1 MGLVN
6 PSPYR
11 LLRAERPAAAAP
23 ELDAA
28 QRAVVDHA
36 GGPLLVL
43 AGPGTGKTTSLV
55 EAAVARVA
63 AGVPVDQLLML
74 TFSRRAAAE
83 LRDRVAARL
92 DRTIREPIARTLHSY
107 AFGVLRM
114 AAVRNGEPAP
124 RLLAAAEQDVIIR
137 ELLAEGDAERWPVGL
152 RPALR
157 TVGFAAELRD
167 LLMRAVERG
176 LDGPALARLGA
187 VRGRADWVAAGE
199 FLTEYHGVTVL
210 RDPGGF
216 DPPELIRGALN
227 VLRDDPALLAAER
240 DRRRRIFVDE
250 YQDTDPAQAE
260 LLQLLAEG
268 ADELILVGDPDQ
280 SIYAFRGADESA
292 IHDVDVRYGGGA
304 RVPVVAL
311 GQCRRSGPVLL
322 EATRRIAARLPGRA
336 EQRALEPAAGTPPG
350 ELTVAV
356 FRSASEEAAYVAGVL
371 RAAYLN
377 GTPWSRMAVLVR
389 STTRTLGTL
398 RRAMITAGVPV
409 TVRGDDLPLA
419 ELPAVTMLLTVLGC
433 VIEPAAL
440 TEDCAEALLSGPI
453 GGGDSVLLRRLRR
466 LLRAQFPED
475 GDDLLVPA
483 VRDPAATALLPEHV
497 RRPLDRVTRV
507 LNAGRQSFAAGGS
520 TEDVLWAIWHA
531 TELQGRWEAASRGSD
546 VTAAAADR
554 DLDAV
559 VQLFD
564 EVARFT
570 DRLPGA
576 GPQQFADHL
585 RAQQIPGDTFQMS
598 RREPDAVSIMTAHA
612 SKGLEWDVVC
622 VANVQEGS
630 WPDLRRRG
638 SLLGSDVLVDA
649 VRGLDGQPLS
659 SFAPQ
664 LAEERRLFYVATTR
678 ARRRLVVTA
687 VAGDEEQPS
696 RLLDEIEPCEG
707 EREPAQPIRGVHLPG
722 LVAELRAVACA
733 QDATADERQ
742 AAAAELA
749 RLAAAGV
756 PGADPEQWWGLADL
770 STSEGVADPDRP
782 VRVSPS
788 RIQSFIECE
797 LRTLMQDLGV
807 RDDEAVAASLGVVVH
822 ALASAAPDD
831 QPLDEFERQL
841 EQVWDSIDFGASW
854 FADNERARATTMLE
868 RLVTWLRASRTE
880 LQRIDVEREFA
891 VTVGDALISGRVDRL
906 ERDAEG
912 RLVVVDLKT
921 GKSKPKDA
929 DMPMQP
935 QLGAYQLAIEH
946 GAFADE
952 GTQAGGAVLV
962 QLGASGKSI
971 EQWQPPLAQSD
982 DPQWARRAVDQVAER
997 LRGNEFTAIQNTRCH
1012 ICDVRSCCPLQ
1023 VQGRQ
1028 VPS

>member
-1 MGLVN
+1 MTR
-6 PSPYR
+6 PAYR
-11 LLRAERPAAAAP
+11 LLRTARPPAAAP
-23 ELDAA
+23 VLDDA
-28 QRAVVDHA
+28 QRAVVEHES
-36 GGPLLVL
+36 GPLLVL
-43 AGPGTGKTTSLV
+43 AGPGTGKTTCLV

-63 AGVPVDQLLML
+63 AGVEVEQLLMV

-137 ELLAEGDAERWPVGL
+137 ELLAEADPLQWPAGL
-152 RPALR
+152 RPALH
-157 TVGFAAELRD
+157 TAGFAAELRD
-167 LLMRAVERG
+167 LLMRAAERG
-176 LDGPALARLGA
+176 LDGPALARLGD
-187 VRGRADWVAAGE
+187 RHDRPDWVAAGR
-199 FLTEYHGVTVL
+199 FLAEYHGVTVL

-227 VLRDDPALLAAER
+227 ALRDDPELLAAER
-240 DRRRRIFVDE
+240 ERRRRIFVDE

-292 IHDVDVRYGGGA
+292 IHDVDARFGGGQP
-304 RVPVVAL
+304 VPTVAL
-311 GQCRRSGPVLL
+311 KTCRRSGPVLL
-322 EATRRIAARLPGRA
+322 EATRRIASRLPGRA
-336 EQRALEPAAGTPPG
+336 EQRALQPAAECAPG

-356 FRSASEEAAYVAGVL
+356 FRSASEEAAYLAGVL
-371 RAAYLN
+371 RAAYLD
-377 GTPWSRMAVLVR
+377 GLPWSRMAVLVR

-419 ELPAVTMLLTVLGC
+419 EQPAVTMLLAVLSC
-433 VIEPAAL
+433 VVEPATL
-440 TEDCAEALLSGPI
+440 TEDLAEALLTGPI
-453 GGGDSVLLRRLRR
+453 GGGDSVLMRRLRR
-466 LLRAQFPED
+466 QLRTQYAAL
-475 GDDLLVPA
+475 GDEADLLVPA
-483 VRDPAATALLPEHV
+483 LRDPAGTALLPDHV
-497 RRPLDRVTRV
+497 RRPLDRLARV
-507 LNAGRQSFAAGGS
+507 LDAGRRALADGGS

-531 TELQGRWEAASRGSD
+531 SELQRRWEAASRGSD
-546 VTAAAADR
+546 VLAAAADR

-564 EVARFT
+564 EVAKFV

-576 GPQQFADHL
+576 APQLFADHL
-585 RAQQIPGDTFQMS
+585 RAQQIPGDTFGAA
-598 RREPDAVSIMTAHA
+598 RAEPEAVSILTAHA
-612 SKGLEWDVVC
+612 SKGLEWDLVC
-622 VANVQEGS
+622 VATVQEGS

-638 SLLGSDVLVDA
+638 SLLGTDVLVDA
-649 VRGLDGQPLS
+649 VRGLDGCTVS

-678 ARRRLVVTA
+678 ARQRLVVTA

-696 RLLDEIEPCEG
+696 RLLDELDPCDG
-707 EREPAQPIRGVHLPG
+707 ERPVVEPIRGVHLPG

-733 QDATADERQ
+733 EDVTADERD

-749 RLAAAGV
+749 RLAGAGV
-756 PGADPEQWWGLADL
+756 PGADPEEWWGLGEL
-770 STSEGVADPDRP
+770 STVSAVAHPDRP
-782 VRVSPS
+782 VPVSPS
-788 RIQSFIECE
+788 RIENFLECE
-797 LRTLMQDLGV
+797 LRTLMQELGV
-807 RDDEAVAASLGVVVH
+807 RDDQAVAASLGNVVH
-822 ALASAAPDD
+822 DLAAVAPDD
-831 QPLDEFERQL
+831 QPLEEFERQL
-841 EQVWDSIDFGASW
+841 EQVWSSIDFGASW
-854 FADNERARATTMLE
+854 FADNERVRAGQMLS
-868 RLVTWLRASRTE
+868 RLVTWLRDSRASLTR
-880 LQRIDVEREFA
+880 LAVEREFD
-891 VTVGDALISGRVDRL
+891 VVVGDAKIRGRVDRL
-906 ERDAEG
+906 ERDADG

-921 GKSKPKDA
+921 GKNKPKDA
-929 DMPMQP
+929 DLPTNA
-935 QLGAYQLAIEH
+935 QLGAYQLAIEN
-946 GAFADE
+946 GAFPDG

-962 QLGASGKSI
+962 QLGAPGKSV
-971 EQWQPPLAQSD
+971 EQWQLPLAQHE
-982 DPQWARRAVDQVAER
+982 DPEWARRAVDHVAAR
-997 LRGNEFTAIQNTRCH
+997 MRGHQFSAMQNSRCH
-1012 ICDVRSCCPLQ
+1012 ICEVRSCCPLQ